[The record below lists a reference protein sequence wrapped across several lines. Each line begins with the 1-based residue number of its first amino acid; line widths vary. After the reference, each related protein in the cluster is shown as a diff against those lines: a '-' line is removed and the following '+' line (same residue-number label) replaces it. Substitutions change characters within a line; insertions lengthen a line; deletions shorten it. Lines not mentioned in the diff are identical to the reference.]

1 MDKEWVYRHL
11 NGTETRVGDAS
22 GYEEYGWR
30 HEPAAGFVEQEG
42 GTAMSGQT
50 YFERDDDKI
59 ARVAP
64 RGGCA
69 EPGPYGTVCTEDVL
83 HRYSHYDAPD
93 DSSWQNDWRE
103 NGPDEDEA
111 DDGEGQVER

>member
-1 MDKEWVYRHL
+1 
-11 NGTETRVGDAS
+11 
-22 GYEEYGWR
+22 
-30 HEPAAGFVEQEG
+30 
-42 GTAMSGQT
+42 MSVQT

-59 ARVAP
+59 ARVAA

-83 HRYSHYDAPD
+83 HRYSHYDAQD

-103 NGPDEDEA
+103 NGPDDDEA
-111 DDGEGQVER
+111 DDEEGQVER